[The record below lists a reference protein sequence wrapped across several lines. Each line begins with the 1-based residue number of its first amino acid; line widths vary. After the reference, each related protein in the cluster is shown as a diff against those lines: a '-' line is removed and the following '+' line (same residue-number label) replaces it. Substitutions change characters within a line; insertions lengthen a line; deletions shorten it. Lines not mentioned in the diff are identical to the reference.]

1 MFLDDTRMAGSC
13 EWFTSKEDFTNWQ
26 STCADSPPLIW
37 LSGNAATG
45 KSVLASHVIRRLE
58 SETLPCSY
66 FFFKHNSAGKSSV
79 ADCLRS
85 LAFQMACSDESARS
99 KLLSLEKDDSLWE
112 RGDERVVWRKL
123 FLRCLFL
130 TGSSQPHFW
139 VIDALDECSN
149 FQSLFP
155 LFSRIPK
162 NIRIFISSRSTQ
174 DIEQGFT
181 GLGELVLHQ
190 HICVSDTIEDIR
202 LFITSKMDG
211 FPIGYDENRKILQ
224 DRIVTKSAGSFL
236 WVRLVVQE
244 LEHTFSEEAIEDV
257 LNEVPPDMNQ
267 LYARILTNMT
277 KEIRG
282 TNLAKAILMWS
293 VCVSRPLSIH
303 ELQYAL
309 KLDIN
314 ETVHNLERSIASI
327 CGQLIFVDH
336 CSKVQIIHQ
345 TARDFLLQQ
354 LQIPQFSIQKKQS
367 HARLASVCLQF
378 LTGDWFKSQHF
389 QGQKSTPGF
398 YAGASLLKQGRPDDS
413 RLKSAFADYA
423 CRFFSDH
430 LYKSS
435 SQDSSSLGT
444 LCSFLNKNVLSW
456 IEHIARTGD
465 LSYLTLAAKN
475 MKAFLERRTK
485 YFPPISREVET
496 VEAWVT
502 DLIRVTAKFRTNLLA
517 SPSSIYSLIPPI
529 CPSDSIIARTYSARQ
544 RGLVVKGLK
553 AQAWDDCLARI
564 DFHGAQT
571 TTVAHG
577 EQLFAVGL
585 SNGKIHLY
593 DSVSLQEN
601 GISDHGERVKILRF
615 SNEDKLLVS
624 SGLGHIRLWNSI
636 TCSQIWSLTTSY
648 QTMAL
653 MFTADDGLINIACR
667 DNCIRTIKAFDGVEI
682 NCGDLI
688 ENGHDDFLGRRTG
701 QSPSL
706 AVFSNDCNM
715 LAVSHRGRPILVF
728 DIEND
733 NLPLS
738 YSREGPI
745 SPLGPITHYTVD
757 AMVFNPSPEIN
768 VLIVSYGDGEL
779 TVYDLWSA
787 EPKHRLYEIFA
798 HSLICS
804 PDGRSLV
811 TGSSRGTIQIF
822 DFGGVSG
829 DKLSLIYQIDAHEDG
844 IKALSFS
851 QDSLRFIDIRASQCR
866 IWEPAVLIRRDF
878 DEGSYSELSQPFPG
892 FSKRNSVIE
901 SSSAS
906 EITSICCHM
915 NGKTVFCGRQ
925 DGAIL
930 CYRTVDGGNEG
941 ILYSHAINIGI
952 VALAL
957 ASAQDLKLISADES
971 GRLIIKKISNEQGHW
986 SESETIA
993 DIRFNE
999 SIATLLINPILG
1011 RVLVIGGNID
1021 VLLDLQG
1028 NQICKRESIESRAAI
1043 YHPLHPEF
1051 FIMLQPRLARI
1062 FEWAN
1067 FEEVTS
1073 QEGIRLER
1081 LDESSCTSGAAL
1093 VPIQDSSLIEIRK
1106 VLGKRTSSLLDFW
1119 QSSEFE
1125 ANSKVATSIGRF
1137 EKIEPRIEYIIDVL
1151 GTVLYFLD
1159 VDLWICSVDL
1169 RTFSATQQVKRHFFI
1184 PSDWRNNIGRL
1195 LMRLTSKRDF
1205 VFGKRDEFVVVKRGL
1220 EFSEI
1225 MEISD
1230 LLAEKKLHSEN
1241 YEY

>member
-1 MFLDDTRMAGSC
+1 MLLDDTRMAGSC
-13 EWFTSKEDFTNWQ
+13 EWFTSKEDFINWQ
-26 STCADSPPLIW
+26 STCANSPPLIW

-45 KSVLASHVIRRLE
+45 KSVLASHVIRHLE
-58 SETLPCSY
+58 AQKLPCSY
-66 FFFKHNSAGKSSV
+66 FFFKHHTTGKSSV
-79 ADCLRS
+79 GDCLRS

-99 KLLSLEKDDSLWE
+99 KLLSLEKDDALWE
-112 RGDERVVWRKL
+112 RGDERAVWRKL

-162 NIRIFISSRSTQ
+162 YLRIFISSRSTQ
-174 DIEQGFT
+174 DIEQGFA

-202 LFITSKMDG
+202 LFIASKMDG
-211 FPIGYDENRKILQ
+211 FPIGHDENRKILQ
-224 DRIVTKSAGSFL
+224 DRIIAKSAGSFL

-267 LYARILTNMT
+267 LYARILASMT

-282 TNLAKAILMWS
+282 TNLARAILTWS
-293 VCVSRPLSIH
+293 VCVSRPLSVH

-336 CSKVQIIHQ
+336 SSRVQIIHQ

-367 HARLASVCLQF
+367 HTRLASICLQF
-378 LTGDWFKSQHF
+378 LTGDWFKNQHL
-389 QGQKSTPGF
+389 QGQKVTPAL
-398 YAGASLLKQGRPDDS
+398 YAGASLMKRGKPDDT

-423 CRFFSDH
+423 CHFFSDH

-444 LCSFLNKNVLSW
+444 LCSFLNKNILSW
-456 IEHIARTGD
+456 VEYIARTGD
-465 LSYLTLAAKN
+465 LSYLTLTAKN

-496 VEAWVT
+496 VEAWAT
-502 DLIRVTAKFRTNLLA
+502 DLIRVTAKFRTQLLA

-529 CPSDSIIARTYSARQ
+529 CPSDSIIAQTYSARQ
-544 RGLVVKGLK
+544 RGLLIKGLK
-553 AQAWDDCLARI
+553 AQTWDDCLARI
-564 DFHGAQT
+564 DFHCAQT
-571 TTVAHG
+571 TAVAHG
-577 EQLFAVGL
+577 ERLFAVGIY
-585 SNGKIHLY
+585 NGKIHLY

-601 GISDHGERVKILRF
+601 GIADHHERVKILRF

-624 SGLGHIRLWNSI
+624 SGLRHVRLWSAVSCN
-636 TCSQIWSLTTSY
+636 QIWSLTTSC
-648 QTMAL
+648 QTLAL
-653 MFTADDGLINIACR
+653 MFTADDELINIACR
-667 DNCIRTIKAFDGVEI
+667 DNCIRAIKAFDGVEI
-682 NCGDLI
+682 NCVNLI
-688 ENGHDDFLGRRTG
+688 ENGHDDFLGRRTL

-706 AVFSNDCNM
+706 AVFSSDCNM
-715 LAVSHRGRPILVF
+715 LAVNHRGQPILVF

-733 NLPLS
+733 KLPLS
-738 YSREGPI
+738 YSREAPI

-757 AMVFNPSPEIN
+757 AMAFNPSPEIN
-768 VLIVSYGDGEL
+768 VLIASYGDGEL

-787 EPKHRLYEIFA
+787 EPKHRLYEVFA

-804 PDGRSLV
+804 PDGKSLV

-829 DKLSLIYQIDAHEDG
+829 DNLSIIYQIDAHEDG

-851 QDSLRFIDIRASQCR
+851 QDSSRFVDIRASQCR
-866 IWEPAVLIRRDF
+866 IWEPAVLIRKDF
-878 DEGSYSELSQPFPG
+878 DEGSYSDLGQPFPVS
-892 FSKRNSVIE
+892 SKRNSVIGN
-901 SSSAS
+901 SSTS
-906 EITSICCHM
+906 EITSICCHKD
-915 NGKTVFCGRQ
+915 GKTVFGGRQ

-930 CYRTVDGGNEG
+930 CYRTVDGGDEG

-971 GRLIIKKISNEQGHW
+971 GRLIIKKISNELGHW
-986 SESETIA
+986 SECETVA

-999 SIATLLINPILG
+999 SIATLLVNPILD
-1011 RVLVIGGNID
+1011 RVLMIGENID
-1021 VLLDLQG
+1021 VLLDLKG
-1028 NQICKRESIESRAAI
+1028 NQICKRESPESRAAI

-1051 FIMLQPRLARI
+1051 FIMLQPRLARL
-1062 FEWAN
+1062 FEWVN

-1073 QEGIRLER
+1073 QEGIMLER
-1081 LDESSCTSGAAL
+1081 LDESSYTGGAVL
-1093 VPIQDSSLIEIRK
+1093 VSTQDSSLIEIRK
-1106 VLGKRTSSLLDFW
+1106 VMGKRASIHLDFW

-1125 ANSKVATSIGRF
+1125 ANSKVATSTRRF
-1137 EKIEPRIEYIIDVL
+1137 EKLGPRIEHMIDVL

-1159 VDLWICSVDL
+1159 VDLWVSSVDL
-1169 RTFSATQQVKRHFFI
+1169 RTFSVTQQVKRHFFI
-1184 PSDWRNNIGRL
+1184 PSEWRNSTGRL
-1195 LMRLTSKRDF
+1195 LMRLTSKHDF
-1205 VFGKRDEFVVVKRGL
+1205 VFAKHDEFVVVKRGL

-1225 MEISD
+1225 MEISEVR
-1230 LLAEKKLHSEN
+1230 AEEKLDGEN
-1241 YEY
+1241 YKC